1 MSTQKFTNE
10 DIDKLNSVIAPCI
23 DDLNCVEE
31 YQDLCK
37 EKDTTKKKLHVC
49 TTISDDGMQ
58 VDVALT
64 NDKFFNKFLEPFI
77 ANVVVG
83 LLQSAIDSVCHNKY
97 KIECNNG
104 SIVIKKVG

>member
-1 MSTQKFTNE
+1 
-10 DIDKLNSVIAPCI
+10 
-23 DDLNCVEE
+23 
-31 YQDLCK
+31 
-37 EKDTTKKKLHVC
+37 
-49 TTISDDGMQ
+49 MQ

-83 LLQSAIDSVCHNKY
+83 LLQSAIDSVCPNQY

>member
-1 MSTQKFTNE
+1 MNTQKFTNE

-37 EKDTTKKKLHVC
+37 EKDTAKKKLHVC

-64 NDKFFNKFLEPFI
+64 NSLINFL
-77 ANVVVG
+77 NLS
-83 LLQSAIDSVCHNKY
+83 LLM
-97 KIECNNG
+97 
-104 SIVIKKVG
+104 